1 MKNLFKTMK
10 LTLLIAGSL
19 SIVSTTIIADDLP
32 IRGPIEFSSYDADKD
47 GFVSEKEFIAVQEQ
61 RLEQKLSAGMPM
73 KNADK
78 APSFSTLDTNND
90 GKLSEIELLR
100 GQNKQKQNNQG
111 NKGMRL

>member
-1 MKNLFKTMK
+1 MKKLFKTMK
-10 LTLLIAGSL
+10 LTLLIASSL
-19 SIVSTTIIADDLP
+19 SIVTTTVIADDLP
-32 IRGPIEFSSYDADKD
+32 IRGPIEFSSYDVNND
-47 GFVSEKEFIAVQEQ
+47 GFVSEEEFNTVKEN

-100 GQNKQKQNNQG
+100 GQNKQKQNNQEY
-111 NKGMRL
+111 KGIRL